1 MALNAFLILQGQ
13 RQGAISGSVT
23 QKGHEGSIEVI
34 AASHEIVSPRDPA
47 SGLATGK
54 RLHRPFTITKELDKS
69 TPLLYQA
76 MVTNE
81 NIIQWK
87 LQFYTTDIN
96 GLQKQDYTV
105 VLTNANIADI
115 RFTMPNNRLPDLMKL
130 KEYEE
135 IEFTYQ
141 KIQWTWIDGN
151 ITSSDSW
158 IMPNV

>member
-1 MALNAFLILQGQ
+1 HEILSP
-13 RQGAISGSVT
+13 RDAISGL
-23 QKGHEGSIEVI
+23 
-34 AASHEIVSPRDPA
+34 P
-47 SGLATGK
+47 TGK
-54 RLHRPFTITKELDKS
+54 RIHRPFTITKELDKS

-81 NIIQWK
+81 NITQWK
-87 LQFYTTDIN
+87 LQFYALDIN
-96 GLQKQDYTV
+96 GIQKQDYTV
-105 VLTNANIADI
+105 ILTNANIADI

-141 KIQWTWIDGN
+141 KIQWTWMDGN

-158 IMPNV
+158 LAPNV